1 MKELKQENGKKSMN
15 DWMNER
21 KNQRTKMKEKKTIKA
36 KNQALY
42 F

>member
-21 KNQRTKMKEKKTIKA
+21 KKSKNKNERKKTIKA